1 MEKEDHIRQKEQWKQ
16 LSPSEKWQYF
26 MDYYLWVTIGVAAG
40 IAIVIFLIVHFAT
53 KTSFVMGVMAVNT
66 DGEHIEATGPDYFTD
81 FLREH
86 GVTSKRDVVNL
97 NYTIWIDPNSDSDV
111 DSTNLSTI
119 QVLFM
124 TRSVDVFFSDEEFLK
139 LMGGTDYLADLRD
152 YLPKELLDR
161 YEDQQIMVLN
171 TMTGETI
178 VAGIRLENNEW
189 VRKTGWYQENAA
201 VGLADLQARA
211 QRRCHRL
218 VHKVDLPG
226 ARRHDGLHNGVRL
239 DAGDGRRHADRNA
252 RLEDARAADLID
264 KPDDQLVRHAV
275 VLDDAVPQRAHQ
287 VNVRGCA
294 AHHF

>member
-1 MEKEDHIRQKEQWKQ
+1 MEKEDRIRQKEQWKE
-16 LSPSEKWQYF
+16 LSPAEKWQYF
-26 MDYYLWVTIGVAAG
+26 IDYYLWITIGVVAG

-66 DGEHIEATGPDYFTD
+66 DGEQIEATSSDYFTD

-139 LMGGTDYLADLRD
+139 LMGGTDYLVDLRD
-152 YLPKELLDR
+152 YLPEELLDK
-161 YEDQQIMVLN
+161 YENEQITVLD
-171 TMTGETI
+171 TLTGETI

-189 VRKTGWYQENAA
+189 VKKTGWYRETAA
-201 VGLADLQARA
+201 VGLADGMKNPELAVA
-211 QRRCHRL
+211 L
-218 VHKVDLPG
+218 LEEVL
-226 ARRHDGLHNGVRL
+226 N
-239 DAGDGRRHADRNA
+239 AG
-252 RLEDARAADLID
+252 
-264 KPDDQLVRHAV
+264 K
-275 VLDDAVPQRAHQ
+275 
-287 VNVRGCA
+287 
-294 AHHF
+294 

>member
-1 MEKEDHIRQKEQWKQ
+1 
-16 LSPSEKWQYF
+16 

-86 GVTSKRDVVNL
+86 GVISKRDVVNL

-152 YLPKELLDR
+152 YLGFKQVQTFIFSTLS
-161 YEDQQIMVLN
+161 
-171 TMTGETI
+171 T
-178 VAGIRLENNEW
+178 VARSVNMMPPFSSSGRPFGNQSSITKYSHSSAFTN
-189 VRKTGWYQENAA
+189 
-201 VGLADLQARA
+201 
-211 QRRCHRL
+211 
-218 VHKVDLPG
+218 G
-226 ARRHDGLHNGVRL
+226 AT
-239 DAGDGRRHADRNA
+239 
-252 RLEDARAADLID
+252 
-264 KPDDQLVRHAV
+264 
-275 VLDDAVPQRAHQ
+275 
-287 VNVRGCA
+287 
-294 AHHF
+294 

>member
-1 MEKEDHIRQKEQWKQ
+1 MEKEDRIRQKEQWKE
-16 LSPSEKWQYF
+16 LSPAEKWQYF
-26 MDYYLWVTIGVAAG
+26 IDYYLWITIGVVAG

-66 DGEHIEATGPDYFTD
+66 DGEQIEATSSDYFTD

-139 LMGGTDYLADLRD
+139 LMGGTDYLVDLRD
-152 YLPKELLDR
+152 HLPEELLAR
-161 YEDQQIMVLN
+161 YEDQQIVVQDTL
-171 TMTGETI
+171 TGENI

-189 VRKTGWYQENAA
+189 VKKTGWYRDTAA
-201 VGLADLQARA
+201 VGLADGMKNPELAVALLEEILQ
-211 QRRCHRL
+211 
-218 VHKVDLPG
+218 
-226 ARRHDGLHNGVRL
+226 
-239 DAGDGRRHADRNA
+239 
-252 RLEDARAADLID
+252 
-264 KPDDQLVRHAV
+264 
-275 VLDDAVPQRAHQ
+275 
-287 VNVRGCA
+287 
-294 AHHF
+294 

>member
-1 MEKEDHIRQKEQWKQ
+1 MEKEDRIRQKEQRKE
-16 LSPSEKWQYF
+16 LSPAEKWQYF
-26 MDYYLWVTIGVAAG
+26 IDYYLWITIGVAAG

-86 GVTSKRDVVNL
+86 GVISKRDVVNL
-97 NYTIWIDPNSDSDV
+97 NDTIWIDPNSDSDV

-178 VAGIRLENNEW
+178 VAGIRM
-189 VRKTGWYQENAA
+189 VSGDRSRGAGGWHEESGAGSGT
-201 VGLADLQARA
+201 VGGDPTVVPS
-211 QRRCHRL
+211 RL
-218 VHKVDLPG
+218 P
-226 ARRHDGLHNGVRL
+226 AP
-239 DAGDGRRHADRNA
+239 
-252 RLEDARAADLID
+252 AAD
-264 KPDDQLVRHAV
+264 
-275 VLDDAVPQRAHQ
+275 DALWE
-287 VNVRGCA
+287 RG
-294 AHHF
+294 

>member
-1 MEKEDHIRQKEQWKQ
+1 
-16 LSPSEKWQYF
+16 

-40 IAIVIFLIVHFAT
+40 IAVVIFLIVHFAT

-66 DGEHIEATGPDYFTD
+66 
-81 FLREH
+81 
-86 GVTSKRDVVNL
+86 TSKRDVVNL

-124 TRSVDVFFSDEEFLK
+124 TRSVDMFFSDEEFLK

-189 VRKTGWYQENAA
+189 VRKTGWYQETAA
-201 VGLADLQARA
+201 VGLADGMKNPELAVALLEEILQ
-211 QRRCHRL
+211 
-218 VHKVDLPG
+218 
-226 ARRHDGLHNGVRL
+226 
-239 DAGDGRRHADRNA
+239 
-252 RLEDARAADLID
+252 
-264 KPDDQLVRHAV
+264 
-275 VLDDAVPQRAHQ
+275 
-287 VNVRGCA
+287 
-294 AHHF
+294 

>member
-1 MEKEDHIRQKEQWKQ
+1 MLSDGRFEKQKGDSNLEKEDRIRQKEQWKQ

-26 MDYYLWVTIGVAAG
+26 IDYYLRVTIGVTTG
-40 IAIVIFLIVHFAT
+40 IVILIFLIVHFAT

-86 GVTSKRDVVNL
+86 GVMSKRDVVNL

-139 LMGGTDYLADLRD
+139 LMGGTDYLVNLRD
-152 YLPKELLDR
+152 YMPEELLDR
-161 YEDQQIMVLN
+161 YEDQQIKVLN

-178 VAGIRLENNEW
+178 VAGIRLEDNAW
-189 VRKTGWYQENAA
+189 GQKTGWYEHTAA
-201 VGLADLQARA
+201 VGLADGMKNPELAVA
-211 QRRCHRL
+211 L
-218 VHKVDLPG
+218 LEEI
-226 ARRHDGLHNGVRL
+226 L
-239 DAGDGRRHADRNA
+239 NA
-252 RLEDARAADLID
+252 E
-264 KPDDQLVRHAV
+264 
-275 VLDDAVPQRAHQ
+275 
-287 VNVRGCA
+287 
-294 AHHF
+294 